1 MATTKIFQMYQNCY
15 KWFQDNTTICLDGGD
30 NETAFST
37 ETQVALGKSGHIST
51 LFCLVKKLVPKRFN
65 TKKLYSNALRTV
77 KQKEQNF
84 ISVGQGLNWVNWG
97 RYPIQQ
103 GFETNLENQR
113 TIELGLPNPRYRE
126 AALLEK
132 CSIQGLLK
140 TKLMRHTCLRF
151 LAKTSG
157 DLVF

>member
-1 MATTKIFQMYQNCY
+1 M
-15 KWFQDNTTICLDGGD
+15 
-30 NETAFST
+30 
-37 ETQVALGKSGHIST
+37 
-51 LFCLVKKLVPKRFN
+51 KKLVPKRFN

-140 TKLMRHTCLRF
+140 TKLMHHTKLRF
-151 LAKTSG
+151 LAKTRFIKIFLVDKQAYLVHKYFFVFFWVEICP
-157 DLVF
+157 DLQRK